1 MPSSGGDGVGAEEHP
16 AKQSVMMHRPDLR
29 PVPPRLPVPVLMLAG
44 RDDALLDAGEAARA
58 ALSAP
63 GGRFGRVI
71 GAGHVAP
78 RLVAPSVV
86 TERVLAFWSG
96 HHG

>member
-1 MPSSGGDGVGAEEHP
+1 
-16 AKQSVMMHRPDLR
+16 
-29 PVPPRLPVPVLMLAG
+29 MLAG
-44 RDDALLDAGEAARA
+44 RDDALLDAGEAERA

-63 GGRFGRVI
+63 DGRFGWVT

-78 RLVAPSVV
+78 LLVAPREV
-86 TERVLAFWSG
+86 TERVLAFWSE